1 MVEPFCNLPNMDKAT
16 LSELD
21 RIFQDVQSKP
31 DMKSALDSLFLSMR
45 GFFVFDNVAIY
56 ISDRKTRG
64 LDILYA
70 RAMGRGKTAE
80 ADAAWGESAANDV
93 ITNERMIIHGPKPGS
108 KPNARMSQTFLLGIP
123 LYIGSSLRGALLF
136 VRFGGPEYS
145 ELHIH
150 TASLQAIWAA
160 ALIER
165 RELQEARAELD
176 SVQRQMRLQDD
187 FVSTISHEL
196 RTPLGF
202 IKGYSTSLLRQDTIW
217 DEATQREFLTII
229 DEEADR
235 LTKLIEDML
244 ESARLQSKTIQFKFS
259 PLRLDALVRDVAARV
274 KTHHPNLEIELSI
287 EPVPPVLGD
296 GARLSQ
302 VFENLFSN
310 AIKYA
315 PGSRIRV
322 GAKRMGGKV
331 RFSFADDGEGIP
343 EEFIPFLFERFY
355 RVPGERTVTGTGLG
369 LYICKQIVMAHH
381 GNIWVESVL
390 DRGTTFFIEFPADPA
405 L

>member
-1 MVEPFCNLPNMDKAT
+1 MDKET
-16 LSELD
+16 LSDLH
-21 RIFQDVQSKP
+21 RIFQDVQAKP
-31 DMKSALDSLFLSMR
+31 DWRSALDVLFISMR
-45 GFFVFDNVAIY
+45 RSFVFDNVAVY
-56 ISDRKTRG
+56 LSERQTRG
-64 LDILYA
+64 LDVVYA
-70 RAMGRGKTAE
+70 RAIGRGKTAE
-80 ADAAWGESAANDV
+80 ADAAWGESVANDV
-93 ITNERMIIHGPKPGS
+93 ITNEHMVIHGPAKGS
-108 KPNARMSQTFLLGIP
+108 NHRDRMSQTFVLGIP
-123 LYIGSSLRGALLF
+123 LYVGEKLRGALLF

-145 ELHIH
+145 DIHIH
-150 TASLQAIWAA
+150 VASLQAIWAA

-165 RELQEARAELD
+165 KELQEAREELD

-202 IKGYSTSLLRQDTIW
+202 IKGYSTSLLRQDTQW
-217 DEATQREFLTII
+217 DDATQREFLSII
-229 DEEADR
+229 DEETDR
-235 LTKLIEDML
+235 LAKLIEDML

-259 PLRLDALVRDVAARV
+259 PIRLDAVVRDVAARV
-274 KTHHPNLEIELSI
+274 KTHHPNLVIEMNMDVL
-287 EPVPPVLGD
+287 PPVLGD
-296 GARLSQ
+296 GVRLSQ

-315 PGSRIRV
+315 PGSKLIV
-322 GAKRMGGKV
+322 GGSHQKKKV
-331 RFSFADDGEGIP
+331 RISFADEGDGIP
-343 EEFIPFLFERFY
+343 EEFLPFLFERFY

-390 DRGTTFFIEFPADPA
+390 DRGTTFFIELPADPT